1 MNNKQNRNK
10 NTKYS
15 FGFVAMATLLPLL
28 NLSCGKVT
36 DAVTGAIN
44 ESQIQGHWLLRESEH
59 SSKIEKALENESMV
73 LTFKDSKAGFSPTD
87 SLKGQAVYATVS
99 RCTQGPRSYQVEG
112 KQFIFLANPDCP
124 EKRITVQQ
132 VDATTL
138 KFPDPDNADTTRVF
152 TKIDENRY
160 LQLVKAS
167 DRRP

>member
-1 MNNKQNRNK
+1 MNDKQKRNE
-10 NTKYS
+10 NSQRPLS
-15 FGFVAMATLLPLL
+15 FLVAVALIPLL
-28 NLSCGKVT
+28 TLSCGKIN

-44 ESQIQGHWLLRESEH
+44 DSQIQGHWLLLESEH

-73 LTFKDSKAGFSPTD
+73 LTFQDSKAAFSPTD
-87 SLKGQAVYATVS
+87 SVKGQAVYATLS
-99 RCTQGPRSYQVEG
+99 RCSQGPRDYKVEG
-112 KQFIFLANPDCP
+112 KQFIFVAGSDCP

-132 VDATTL
+132 LDSTTL

-152 TKIDENRY
+152 TKIEESRY